1 MKLDLYKSIKNL
13 DEKKQHEKFLL
24 LKNEIQ
30 LCHEKKILNDWT
42 EGMIDRDKKF
52 VREFQETFHSSFWEI
67 YLYKLF
73 RKANFELDQTHQMP
87 DFIIKSPIE
96 FYVEAVVS
104 NIKNN
109 GRKEKERSF
118 EDIISM
124 AELPHSQ
131 EDFYSVLDEAII
143 RAASAI
149 KSKNEKFK
157 NEYVNRDWI
166 NPDKPFTI
174 AMGSYDQVNYGR
186 EYIYPMLALLYGMYF
201 DVNSENFIKKD
212 KVIKE
217 ETQANIPI
225 GIFFNNEYE
234 DVSAVIYSCT
244 MTIGKLT
251 SLSISEGNQ
260 SCNSV
265 YNIRKNYNNNK
276 YLLHIVDGDNPEDLA
291 DGVFVFHNP
300 NAKNKLPDSVFE
312 GINVTQFFYENRQL
326 YYKGNEAP
334 IVSRVN
340 INKCLAQGFEM
351 LLMGNIMGYNRI

>member
-1 MKLDLYKSIKNL
+1 
-13 DEKKQHEKFLL
+13 
-24 LKNEIQ
+24 
-30 LCHEKKILNDWT
+30 
-42 EGMIDRDKKF
+42 
-52 VREFQETFHSSFWEI
+52 
-67 YLYKLF
+67 
-73 RKANFELDQTHQMP
+73 
-87 DFIIKSPIE
+87 
-96 FYVEAVVS
+96 
-104 NIKNN
+104 
-109 GRKEKERSF
+109 
-118 EDIISM
+118 
-124 AELPHSQ
+124 
-131 EDFYSVLDEAII
+131 
-143 RAASAI
+143 
-149 KSKNEKFK
+149 
-157 NEYVNRDWI
+157 
-166 NPDKPFTI
+166 
-174 AMGSYDQVNYGR
+174 
-186 EYIYPMLALLYGMYF
+186 MLVLLYGMYF

-260 SCNSV
+260 SYNSV

-300 NAKNKLPDSVFE
+300 NAKNKLPESLFE
-312 GINVTQFFYENRQL
+312 GIKVTQFFYENRQL

-351 LLMGNIMGYNRI
+351 LIMGNIMGYNGI